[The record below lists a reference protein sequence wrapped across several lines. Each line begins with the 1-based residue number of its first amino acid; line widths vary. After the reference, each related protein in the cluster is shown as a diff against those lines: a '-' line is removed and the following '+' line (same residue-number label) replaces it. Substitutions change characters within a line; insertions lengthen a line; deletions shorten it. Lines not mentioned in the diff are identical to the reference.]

1 MRKLITFFSLFFSL
15 YLNAAIPAGYYSS
28 AEGKNTEALRS
39 ALQTILSNGTTDVGY
54 GGLWTAYAITDLN
67 SSGKIWDMYSN
78 CSFTYSTA
86 QCGTYSSECNCY
98 NREHTSPESW
108 FAEASPMVSDLFNV
122 YPTDG
127 KVNGE
132 RSNYPYGEVST
143 ATYTSDNGSKLG
155 ESGFTGY
162 NGVVFEPIDEYK
174 GDFARTYFYMATRYA
189 DVCQS
194 WSSGAEVVYGSNLG
208 FTSYAMNLFLK
219 WSREDPVSAKELARN
234 EAVYGIQYNR
244 NPFIDFPGLEEYIW
258 GTKTTQAFSSSAP
271 TVSYLTSPSTGTT
284 IDFGKVA
291 YQHTDT
297 TSVYIKAAN
306 LTGDLTL
313 SLNGTNAGYFSLPFT
328 TLSKADAEVGYKLI
342 ITYAAQAIG
351 SQVAQLEITGGGITN
366 TQVSLNATA
375 TDQFM
380 ALPASGITDNS
391 FTANWSSSV
400 NATGYS
406 LNVFSIAGNS
416 SKTILE
422 QDFLSGLPTGWVS
435 EGYTDNATAG
445 TMKLASGKNY
455 GKITTPAID
464 LSATTSVLT
473 VIAKQFGSDAGAKL
487 TVRVNGDSLTA
498 FTTTVDYQ
506 TFTLNIPVKTS
517 TTTIALSAVIG
528 GRLYIDYVK
537 VATQSTEQI
546 PVTVNGYPKSVGNVL
561 TCPVTGLQ
569 SDSTYYYTV
578 TPEGNSTTVS
588 DQIRIHTTKTNNEV
602 VQQKGN
608 IIFWSATN
616 NGIQIQNLPVDCKV
630 SLLDMM
636 GRPVREFQNSTSET
650 MIVLS
655 QRGIYLLQIK
665 QNQEFNTYKIRY

>member
-219 WSREDPVSAKELARN
+219 WSRD
-234 EAVYGIQYNR
+234 
-244 NPFIDFPGLEEYIW
+244 D
-258 GTKTTQAFSSSAP
+258 
-271 TVSYLTSPSTGTT
+271 TVS
-284 IDFGKVA
+284 
-291 YQHTDT
+291 
-297 TSVYIKAAN
+297 
-306 LTGDLTL
+306 
-313 SLNGTNAGYFSLPFT
+313 
-328 TLSKADAEVGYKLI
+328 SK
-342 ITYAAQAIG
+342 
-351 SQVAQLEITGGGITN
+351 
-366 TQVSLNATA
+366 
-375 TDQFM
+375 
-380 ALPASGITDNS
+380 
-391 FTANWSSSV
+391 
-400 NATGYS
+400 
-406 LNVFSIAGNS
+406 
-416 SKTILE
+416 
-422 QDFLSGLPTGWVS
+422 
-435 EGYTDNATAG
+435 
-445 TMKLASGKNY
+445 
-455 GKITTPAID
+455 
-464 LSATTSVLT
+464 
-473 VIAKQFGSDAGAKL
+473 
-487 TVRVNGDSLTA
+487 
-498 FTTTVDYQ
+498 
-506 TFTLNIPVKTS
+506 
-517 TTTIALSAVIG
+517 
-528 GRLYIDYVK
+528 
-537 VATQSTEQI
+537 
-546 PVTVNGYPKSVGNVL
+546 
-561 TCPVTGLQ
+561 
-569 SDSTYYYTV
+569 
-578 TPEGNSTTVS
+578 
-588 DQIRIHTTKTNNEV
+588 
-602 VQQKGN
+602 
-608 IIFWSATN
+608 
-616 NGIQIQNLPVDCKV
+616 
-630 SLLDMM
+630 
-636 GRPVREFQNSTSET
+636 
-650 MIVLS
+650 
-655 QRGIYLLQIK
+655 
-665 QNQEFNTYKIRY
+665 